1 MCGSV
6 ASFTDH
12 LSNFTKD
19 VLMKRSKKEEES
31 FDSKRKEVEITQIT
45 LRSEI
50 DRLKTLSSN
59 LDQKYEISE
68 LQKQQTV
75 AYQHEL

>member
-1 MCGSV
+1 MCGGV

-12 LSNFTKD
+12 LFYFTKD
-19 VLMKRSKKEEES
+19 VLMKGSEKEEES

-50 DRLKTLSSN
+50 DRLKTLSSD
-59 LDQKYEISE
+59 LDQKYEISFSKTANCC
-68 LQKQQTV
+68 LPT
-75 AYQHEL
+75 

>member
-1 MCGSV
+1 
-6 ASFTDH
+6 
-12 LSNFTKD
+12 
-19 VLMKRSKKEEES
+19 MKRSKKEEES

>member
-1 MCGSV
+1 
-6 ASFTDH
+6 
-12 LSNFTKD
+12 
-19 VLMKRSKKEEES
+19 MKRSKKEEES

-50 DRLKTLSSN
+50 DRLKTLSSD
-59 LDQKYEISE
+59 LDQKCEISE